1 MVVLYTEDTRRK
13 QLAAQAARN
22 KNKEESGGGK
32 RLSARSPST
41 STRSP
46 AKDTVVGPTS
56 NELNP
61 LFSSMA
67 VAGSP
72 EALRSRDAAIAA
84 VLGTDGAPTESVWRY
99 VLWGP

>member
-1 MVVLYTEDTRRK
+1 MVVLYTEDVRRK

-22 KNKEESGGGK
+22 KGKEESGGGK
-32 RLSARSPST
+32 RLSSRSSAG
-41 STRSP
+41 SMRSP

-72 EALRSRDAAIAA
+72 EALRSRDAAVAA
-84 VLGTDGAPTESVWRY
+84 VMGTHGAPTESVWRY
-99 VLWGP
+99 V